1 MYLSITNVK
10 ALKDYKLLLKF
21 ENDEERIFDITPY
34 LEIGKFQEL
43 KDEQLFKTVRV
54 SFDTIEWDNGL
65 DLDPELLYEKS
76 KSIAVSFDES

>member
-76 KSIAVSFDES
+76 KSIAVSFDE

>member
-1 MYLSITNVK
+1 MYLSIVNVK
-10 ALKDYKLLLKF
+10 ALENHSLLLKF
-21 ENDEERIFDITPY
+21 ENGEERIFDINPY

-43 KDEQLFKTVRV
+43 KNEQLFKTVRV

-76 KSIAVSFDES
+76 KAVVTNV

>member
-1 MYLSITNVK
+1 MYLSIINVK

-43 KDEQLFKTVRV
+43 KDEQLLKLCEFHLILSSRTMNL
-54 SFDTIEWDNGL
+54 T
-65 DLDPELLYEKS
+65 
-76 KSIAVSFDES
+76 